1 MLKHLGLI
9 NNAKYVN
16 KMSTLTNM
24 FYFTNWNIFVIRYSM
39 KRKAK
44 FKSEIKGL
52 RIERSS
58 YFLDRQFQ
66 GKRFRETI
74 GRVNDI
80 SL

>member
-1 MLKHLGLI
+1 
-9 NNAKYVN
+9 
-16 KMSTLTNM
+16 
-24 FYFTNWNIFVIRYSM
+24 M

-80 SL
+80 SLEEAEEIARKKIKDI